1 MDDKVLRQRVVDA
14 LDWEPAVDAARVGVT
29 VENGIVTLTGHVPNF
44 AQKTVAEGL
53 VRRVKG
59 VRGIAEEI
67 RVDIGQP
74 SPYLDDDIARR
85 AVEVLDQNVLVPANS
100 ILVKV
105 QQGWLTLS
113 GEVQWD
119 YQRHAA
125 VADLRK
131 LRGVTGISNN
141 VALKPRASSSDVAR
155 RIEQALERH
164 AYVEAKNIHVQVT
177 DGEVTLRGRV
187 PNWADRRLVESAAW
201 AAPGVN
207 SVVDNL
213 QVA

>member
-1 MDDKVLRQRVVDA
+1 MDDKLLRQRVVDA

-44 AQKTVAEGL
+44 AQKSAAEEL

-67 RVDIGQP
+67 RVDIGQTN
-74 SPYLDDDIARR
+74 PYLDDDIARR
-85 AVEVLDQNVLVPANS
+85 AVAALDQNVLLPENS

-119 YQRHAA
+119 YQRSAA

-141 VALKPRASSSDVAR
+141 IVLKPRASSSDVAR
-155 RIEQALERH
+155 RIERALERH
-164 AYVEAKNIHVQVT
+164 AHVEAKNIHVQVA
-177 DGEVTLRGRV
+177 DGKVTLRGRV

-201 AAPGVN
+201 SAPGVN